1 MTRSSIQRRGIT
13 PIAIGGSLLVAAI
26 GAAQL
31 LGGRVYYPHVVVQAV
46 ENVQLEFL
54 QEGLAKGEDCDAAT
68 AAIVDA
74 VRSSCPTCR
83 VATQQCRNRLEP
95 RYEKLLSEE
104 PVAMPSSRLP
114 HGVVAYVSD
123 NKGLALAAC
132 SESERLT
139 SASPGFRAICH
150 QPNTPRPMPGSSHPQ
165 LADMWPVI
173 FSPPVFLL
181 SGLAFA
187 GFLFVR
193 FAAPHSRWGALARGY
208 FPSRLRTGLVKPFF
222 VGDGGALRFR
232 NRVLKRSFDI
242 LVTAI
247 LLLVLAPVFLCATV
261 LLLLTQGRPI
271 FYVSTRYIGLNRPVR
286 VIKLR
291 TMVRD
296 ACSAKYRLKD
306 RFMRDGY
313 LDIPLDCD
321 VYTPIGRILE
331 RLQIVELPQLLNVV
345 VDGMSLVGNR
355 PLPKENLELLAQ
367 FPTWEKRFASPGGIT
382 GISQVVGK
390 LNLTPAERLGLESL
404 YSKVYRE
411 GSIIRCDSLI
421 IWHTTAGVLF
431 RNEGITL
438 KRARALLES
447 CLLDD

>member
-1 MTRSSIQRRGIT
+1 MTRSSLKKRGIT
-13 PIAIGGSLLVAAI
+13 PIAIGGSLLIAAI

-31 LGGRVYYPHVVVQAV
+31 LGGRVYYPHVVVEAV
-46 ENVQLEFL
+46 ENVRLEFL

-74 VRSSCPTCR
+74 VRASCPACR
-83 VATQQCRNRLEP
+83 VATQQCRDRLEP

-132 SESERLT
+132 SETERLT
-139 SASPGFRAICH
+139 GASPGFRAICH

-173 FSPPVFLL
+173 FSPPAFLL
-181 SGLAFA
+181 FGLAFA
-187 GFLFVR
+187 GFLFIR
-193 FAAPHSRWGALARGY
+193 SAAPHDRWGAVAHGY
-208 FPSRLRTGLVKPFF
+208 FPRRLRTGLFLGTHV
-222 VGDGGALRFR
+222 ALGFR

-242 LVTAI
+242 LVTA
-247 LLLVLAPVFLCATV
+247 VLMLIFAPVFLCAAV
-261 LLLLTQGRPI
+261 LLLLTEGRPI
-271 FYVSTRYIGLNRPVR
+271 FYISTRYIGLNRPVR
-286 VIKLR
+286 VIKFR

-296 ACSAKYRLKD
+296 ARSPKYELKE

-313 LDIPLDCD
+313 LDIPLDCE
-321 VYTPIGRILE
+321 VYTPVGRILE
-331 RLQIVELPQLLNVV
+331 RLQIVELPQLLNVLI
-345 VDGMSLVGNR
+345 DGMSLVGNR
-355 PLPKENLELLAQ
+355 PLPKENVELLAQ
-367 FPTWEKRFASPGGIT
+367 FPGWEKRFESPGGIT

-390 LNLTPAERLGLESL
+390 LNLTPAKRLRLESL
-404 YSKVYRE
+404 YSKVYQE
-411 GSIIRCDSLI
+411 GNVFRCDCLI
-421 IWHTTAGVLF
+421 IWHTTAGVLL

-438 KRARALLES
+438 ERSEALLLS
-447 CLLDD
+447 CLPEK

>member
-1 MTRSSIQRRGIT
+1 
-13 PIAIGGSLLVAAI
+13 
-26 GAAQL
+26 
-31 LGGRVYYPHVVVQAV
+31 
-46 ENVQLEFL
+46 
-54 QEGLAKGEDCDAAT
+54 
-68 AAIVDA
+68 
-74 VRSSCPTCR
+74 
-83 VATQQCRNRLEP
+83 
-95 RYEKLLSEE
+95 
-104 PVAMPSSRLP
+104 
-114 HGVVAYVSD
+114 
-123 NKGLALAAC
+123 
-132 SESERLT
+132 
-139 SASPGFRAICH
+139 
-150 QPNTPRPMPGSSHPQ
+150 MPGSSHPQ

-331 RLQIVELPQLLNVV
+331 RLQIVELPQLLNVLIH
-345 VDGMSLVGNR
+345 GMSLVGNR
-355 PLPKENLELLAQ
+355 PLPKENMELLAR
-367 FPTWEKRFASPGGIT
+367 FPAWEKRFESPGGIT

-390 LNLTPAERLGLESL
+390 LNLTPAKRLRLESL
-404 YSKVYRE
+404 YSKVYQE
-411 GSIIRCDSLI
+411 GNIIRCDLLI
-421 IWHTTAGVLF
+421 AWHTTAGVLLQ
-431 RNEGITL
+431 NEGITL
-438 KRARALLES
+438 DRAEALLQS
-447 CLLDD
+447 CIPKK

>member
-1 MTRSSIQRRGIT
+1 MTGSSFRKRGIT
-13 PIAIGGSLLVAAI
+13 PIAIGGSLLIAAI

-31 LGGRVYYPHVVVQAV
+31 LGGRVYYPHVVVEAV
-46 ENVQLEFL
+46 ENVRLEFL

-74 VRSSCPTCR
+74 VRASCPACR
-83 VATQQCRNRLEP
+83 VATQQCRDRLEP

-132 SESERLT
+132 SETERLT
-139 SASPGFRAICH
+139 GASPGFRAVCH

-165 LADMWPVI
+165 LADVWPII
-173 FSPPVFLL
+173 FSPPAFLL
-181 SGLAFA
+181 FGLTFA
-187 GFLFVR
+187 GFLFIR
-193 FAAPHSRWGALARGY
+193 SAAPHDRWGAVAHGY
-208 FPSRLRTGLVKPFF
+208 FPRRLRTGLFL
-222 VGDGGALRFR
+222 GAHVALGFR

-242 LVTAI
+242 LVTA
-247 LLLVLAPVFLCATV
+247 VLMLIFAPVFLCAAV
-261 LLLLTQGRPI
+261 LLLLTEGRPI
-271 FYVSTRYIGLNRPVR
+271 FYISTRYIGLNRPVR
-286 VIKLR
+286 VIKFR

-296 ACSAKYRLKD
+296 ARSPKYELKE

-313 LDIPLDCD
+313 LDIPLTCE

-331 RLQIVELPQLLNVV
+331 RLQIVELPQLLNVLI
-345 VDGMSLVGNR
+345 DGMSLVGNR
-355 PLPKENLELLAQ
+355 PLPKENVELLAQ
-367 FPTWEKRFASPGGIT
+367 FPGWEKRFESPGGIT

-390 LNLTPAERLGLESL
+390 LNLTPAKRLRLESL
-404 YSKVYRE
+404 YSKVYQE
-411 GSIIRCDSLI
+411 GNILRCDCLI
-421 IWHTTAGVLF
+421 IWHTTAGVLL

-438 KRARALLES
+438 ERSEALLQS
-447 CLLDD
+447 CLPEK

>member
-1 MTRSSIQRRGIT
+1 VNRSSNQKKGIT
-13 PIAIGGSLLVAAI
+13 PIAIGGSLLIAAI

-31 LGGRVYYPHVVVQAV
+31 LSGRVYYPHVVVEAV
-46 ENVQLEFL
+46 ENVRLEFL

-74 VRSSCPTCR
+74 IRASCPTCR
-83 VATQQCRNRLEP
+83 VATQQCPDRLEP

-139 SASPGFRAICH
+139 GASPGFRAVCH
-150 QPNTPRPMPGSSHPQ
+150 QPNTPRPMPGSSNPQ
-165 LADMWPVI
+165 LADMWPMI
-173 FSPPVFLL
+173 FSPPAFLL
-181 SGLAFA
+181 FGLAFA
-187 GFLFVR
+187 GFFFVR
-193 FAAPHSRWGALARGY
+193 FAALHTRWGALAHGY
-208 FPSRLRTGLVKPFF
+208 FPSRLRTGLVKPLFI
-222 VGDGGALRFR
+222 DGNDVLRFR
-232 NRVLKRSFDI
+232 NRFLKRSFDI

-247 LLLVLAPVFLCATV
+247 LLFILTPVFLCAAV

-286 VIKLR
+286 VIKFR

-296 ACSAKYRLKD
+296 ASSPKHRLGE

-313 LDIPLDCD
+313 LDIPLDCE
-321 VYTPIGRILE
+321 VYTPVGRILE
-331 RLQIVELPQLLNVV
+331 RLQIVELPQILNVLI
-345 VDGMSLVGNR
+345 DGMSLVGNR
-355 PLPKENLELLAQ
+355 PLPKENVELLAQ
-367 FPTWEKRFASPGGIT
+367 FPGWEKRFESPGGIT

-390 LNLTPAERLGLESL
+390 LNLTPAKRLRLESL
-404 YSKVYRE
+404 YSRVYQE
-411 GSIIRCDSLI
+411 GNIIWCDCLI
-421 IWHTTAGVLF
+421 IWHTTAGVLL

-438 KRARALLES
+438 ERSEALLRS
-447 CLLDD
+447 CLPEK

>member
-1 MTRSSIQRRGIT
+1 MTRSPDQKSGIT
-13 PIAIGGSLLVAAI
+13 PIAIGGSLLIAAI

-31 LGGRVYYPHVVVQAV
+31 LGGRVYYPHVVVEAV
-46 ENVQLEFL
+46 ENVRLEFL

-68 AAIVDA
+68 AAIVAA
-74 VRSSCPTCR
+74 VRTRCPTCR
-83 VATQQCRNRLEP
+83 VATQQCPDRLEP

-139 SASPGFRAICH
+139 GASAGFRTICH

-173 FSPPVFLL
+173 FSPTVFLL
-181 SGLAFA
+181 FGLAFA
-187 GFLFVR
+187 GFLFIR
-193 FAAPHSRWGALARGY
+193 STAPHARWGALHGY
-208 FPSRLRTGLVKPFF
+208 FPSRLRTGLIEPVRGRD
-222 VGDGGALRFR
+222 VLRIR
-232 NRVLKRSFDI
+232 NRVLKRTFDI
-242 LVTAI
+242 VVTAVLMLI
-247 LLLVLAPVFLCATV
+247 LSPVFLCAAV
-261 LLLLTQGRPI
+261 LLLLTQGRPV
-271 FYVSTRYIGLNRPVR
+271 FYISTRYIGLNRPVR
-286 VIKLR
+286 VIKFR

-296 ACSAKYRLKD
+296 ASSPKHRLGE

-313 LDIPLDCD
+313 LDIPLDCE
-321 VYTPIGRILE
+321 VYTPVGRILE

-345 VDGMSLVGNR
+345 IHGMSLVGNR
-355 PLPKENLELLAQ
+355 PLPKENMELLAR
-367 FPTWEKRFASPGGIT
+367 FPAWEKRFESPGGIT

-390 LNLTPAERLGLESL
+390 LNLTPAKRLRLESL
-404 YSKVYRE
+404 YSKVYQE
-411 GSIIRCDSLI
+411 GNIIRCDCLI
-421 IWHTTAGVLF
+421 IWHTTAGVLL

-438 KRARALLES
+438 ERSEALLRS
-447 CLLDD
+447 CLPEK